1 MEPELEELAA
11 SGRRAIIDAMGSDRW
26 EVVRARFTLLFQM
39 AGRVAWESRLTESR
53 AERLDGDRTTAA
65 RVSLEWRVRLSR
77 LMREQPETIPE
88 VQAIVAEFRLEPDHG
103 RGLSTCPDGHLPRD
117 ADWCEVCEQRMVEA
131 SPPVS
136 GPSLVRNAVSAEFVS
151 GGLVQSGSLGA
162 VTLHHHAASQDHI
175 DFSRGNF
182 SAPAI
187 GVQHNHYG
195 TPRAHALADSWPRAD
210 QLRRTALGVRPVR
223 RFGDESAL
231 PPYVARDCDDELN
244 TLIPGALEGG
254 GLVVVTGEPLS
265 GKTMTAAWA
274 LLHRSVGDGARVHTP
289 HPGTDLRDIPAQLQ
303 GRDRTQTYVVWLD
316 DLEGHLGEHGLT
328 AGLLAQLAHEGVLV
342 LATMSDEAYDIHRFG
357 GGPASRV
364 LSGAG
369 TVQLNSR
376 WSEPELARLAE
387 AADPRLVDAARWR
400 GERGV
405 TEYLAVGP
413 ELWDEWRRA
422 ARRNP
427 LGHLLVRAAID
438 LARCGLTRGVTP
450 KLLSQVQ
457 EEYGLEAA
465 DAGSESLE
473 EALAWATE
481 PRHGVTGLLVP
492 GEWPGTW
499 RAYGSLIADTARSPG
514 TGPVP
519 DKVWVRAYRDLQPH
533 DVAELDGFVAAFRLT
548 LTPQAA
554 NGDAPAMGW
563 LGLLAEDEGDTAAAE
578 DWYRK
583 AADLG
588 STRAAGALGRLLA
601 IRVAYAEA
609 VPHLTAAADAGEP
622 GTAALLGQVHQH
634 LAVHYFRIAKA
645 DGDPM
650 AGQRL
655 KGLLRPTG
663 QEPGPA

>member
-1 MEPELEELAA
+1 
-11 SGRRAIIDAMGSDRW
+11 
-26 EVVRARFTLLFQM
+26 RFTLLFQM
-39 AGRVAWESRLTESR
+39 AGREAWESRLTESR
-53 AERLDGDRTTAA
+53 AERIDGDRTTAA

-88 VQAIVAEFRLEPDHG
+88 VQAIVAQFRLEPDNE
-103 RGLSTCPDGHLPRD
+103 RPI
-117 ADWCEVCEQRMVEA
+117 
-131 SPPVS
+131 S
-136 GPSLVRNAVSAEFVS
+136 GPSPVRSAVSGELVS
-151 GGLVQSGSLGA
+151 GGLVQSGSIGA
-162 VTLHHHAASQDHI
+162 VTLHHSAESQDHI

-195 TPRAHALADSWPRAD
+195 TPPAHTLAGGWPRID
-210 QLRRTALGVRPVR
+210 QLRPQALGIRPAR
-223 RFGDESAL
+223 RFDDDPGRH
-231 PPYVARDCDDELN
+231 PYVPRDCDEEL
-244 TLIPGALEGG
+244 TAMVTQAVLFG

-265 GKTMTAAWA
+265 GKTTAAWA
-274 LLHRSVGDGARVHTP
+274 ALHQAVSDEGRVYAP
-289 HPGTDLRDIPAQLQ
+289 HPGTNLHDLPAQLR
-303 GRDRTQTYVVWLD
+303 GHDPPGTYVVWLD
-316 DLEGHLGEHGLT
+316 DLDGHLGRHGLT
-328 AGLLAQLAHEGVLV
+328 AGLLAQLVGEKVLV
-342 LATMSDEAYDIHRFG
+342 LATMSDEAYETHRFG
-357 GGPASRV
+357 GGRASRL
-364 LSGAG
+364 LSGVAW
-369 TVQLNSR
+369 VQLNSR
-376 WSEPELARLAE
+376 WSEPELGRLAE

-457 EEYGLEAA
+457 EEYGPEAA
-465 DAGSESLE
+465 DAGSESFD

-499 RAYGSLIADTARSPG
+499 RAYGSLIADAARSPG

-519 DKVWVRAYRDLQPH
+519 DKVWVRAYRELQPH
-533 DVAELDGFVAAFRLT
+533 DVAELDAFVAAFRLI

-609 VPHLTAAADAGEP
+609 VPHLTAAADAGET
-622 GTAALLGQVHQH
+622 GAAALLGQVHQH

-663 QEPGPA
+663 QESDPA

>member
-1 MEPELEELAA
+1 MDAEL
-11 SGRRAIIDAMGSDRW
+11 
-26 EVVRARFTLLFQM
+26 
-39 AGRVAWESRLTESR
+39 
-53 AERLDGDRTTAA
+53 
-65 RVSLEWRVRLSR
+65 LS
-77 LMREQPETIPE
+77 
-88 VQAIVAEFRLEPDHG
+88 
-103 RGLSTCPDGHLPRD
+103 
-117 ADWCEVCEQRMVEA
+117 
-131 SPPVS
+131 
-136 GPSLVRNAVSAEFVS
+136 AVSAALTGAMGTDAWAAMRDSVARLYGRSEEAEAAQLDETRAELLSGDQDQTLGAEAEWRAQLNRLLSQHPRAAAELRDIVEEFGPLADGSPQVCNEVS
-151 GGLVQSGSLGA
+151 GGSVEQVAMARSVGS
-162 VTLHHHAASQDHI
+162 VTINGSPTPKDHV
-175 DFSRGNF
+175 DFSSGTFNG
-182 SAPAI
+182 PGPVI
-187 GVQHNHYG
+187 GVQNNYG
-195 TPRAHALADSWPRAD
+195 PRTASADGWPRAD

-244 TLIPGALEGG
+244 TLIAGALEGG

-274 LLHRSVGDGARVHTP
+274 LLHRNVGDGARVHTP
-289 HPGTDLRDIPAQLQ
+289 HPGTDLRDIPAQLR

-342 LATMSDEAYDIHRFG
+342 LATMSDEAYDTHRFG

-400 GERGV
+400 GERDV

-457 EEYGLEAA
+457 EEYGPEAA
-465 DAGSESLE
+465 DADSESFE

-499 RAYGSLIADTARSPG
+499 RAYGSLIADAARSPL

-519 DKVWVRAYRDLQPH
+519 DKVWVRAYRELQPH
-533 DVAELDGFVAAFRLT
+533 DVAELDGFVAAFRLI

-554 NGDAPAMGW
+554 NGDAPAMTW
-563 LGLLAEDEGDTAAAE
+563 LGLLAENEGDTAAAE

-601 IRVAYAEA
+601 VRVAYAEA
-609 VPHLTAAADAGEP
+609 VPHLTAAADAGEA
-622 GTAALLGQVHQH
+622 GAAALLGQVHQH

-663 QEPGPA
+663 QESDPA